1 MTVLALG
8 VMSKELQFCQILFG
22 TLNSHTHRLKRSLP
36 GSIEGPLA
44 AASAAVH
51 RRTHHCENIAIFSLV
66 VASYGA
72 AAPLPSRADIVA
84 KASFKACCDCEGG
97 GGK

>member
-1 MTVLALG
+1 M
-8 VMSKELQFCQILFG
+8 
-22 TLNSHTHRLKRSLP
+22 P
-36 GSIEGPLA
+36 GSIEGPLAA

-51 RRTHHCENIAIFSLV
+51 RRTHHCENIVIFSLV

-84 KASFKACCDCEGG
+84 KALFMPVVNFEGG
-97 GGK
+97 GGGGK